1 MTLRDLGQR
10 ELVGVGRRALAHGAV
25 EGGDSRMGRVKF
37 VNEETAVR
45 GKLRAGSAG
54 SSQLR
59 AWLVTLGTLFF
70 SLTVFAG
77 MWLTVTAPADL
88 RTWQLVL
95 GAVAVLGAVLSR
107 WFAIVGALVAG
118 IATATGWALGVTADP
133 FLMASVGVLA
143 FAERRGSRRFP
154 WWLLTAWAA
163 LVVTA
168 LILGSPP
175 DAAGFEDRMRGALL
189 SAIVLAA
196 AWALGVRTRQARQE
210 AAARARTDERLR
222 LARDVHDALSHSL
235 GAIGVQ
241 AGVAAHVTALGEPE
255 LRATLQEVESQ
266 ARSSLLELKSL
277 LHSERSAV
285 SETGTVSL
293 PLTGLLRDTARTAER
308 SGLAVELDSME
319 SVDGL
324 PAAVRTTVHRIV
336 QEAVTNTIRH
346 ARASTLRISATVLD
360 ATVEVIVSDDGVG
373 APDGLRV
380 GHGLTGMRERVAL
393 LGGELSIESTP
404 TGLTVIARLPVA
416 DENAVQA

>member
-1 MTLRDLGQR
+1 MI
-10 ELVGVGRRALAHGAV
+10 EEA
-25 EGGDSRMGRVKF
+25 EG
-37 VNEETAVR
+37 R
-45 GKLRAGSAG
+45 GKPRAASA
-54 SSQLR
+54 SSSRLR
-59 AWLVTLGTLFF
+59 AWLVSLGALLF

-77 MWLTVTAPADL
+77 MWLTIAAPADL
-88 RTWQLVL
+88 RASQLVL

-107 WFAIVGALVAG
+107 WFPLVGVFVAG
-118 IATATGWALGVTADP
+118 IATATGWSLGVTADP
-133 FLMASVGVLA
+133 FLLASVGVLA

-154 WWLLTAWAA
+154 WWLLIAWAA

-175 DAAGFEDRMRGALL
+175 DVTGFEDRMRGALL

-196 AWALGVRTRQARQE
+196 AWVLGVRTRQARQE

-285 SETGTVSL
+285 SDTGTASL

-308 SGLAVELDSME
+308 SGLGVELDRTA
-319 SVDGL
+319 SVDLL
-324 PAAVRTTVHRIV
+324 PVAVRTTVYRIV

-346 ARASTLRISATVLD
+346 AKASTLRISVTVVD
-360 ATVEVIVSDDGVG
+360 ATVEVIVRDDGIGSSGNV
-373 APDGLRV
+373 RE
-380 GHGLTGMRERVAL
+380 GHGLIGMRERVAL
-393 LGGELSIESTP
+393 LGGQLSVEPTP
-404 TGLTVIARLPVA
+404 TGLTVSARLPAA

>member
-1 MTLRDLGQR
+1 MD
-10 ELVGVGRRALAHGAV
+10 
-25 EGGDSRMGRVKF
+25 
-37 VNEETAVR
+37 EESGER
-45 GKLRAGSAG
+45 GKLRAGTAG
-54 SSQLR
+54 SSQRR
-59 AWLVTLGTLFF
+59 AWLLALGTLLF

-77 MWLTVTAPADL
+77 MWLTVSAPAGL

-95 GAVAVLGAVLSR
+95 GVLAVVGTVLSG
-107 WFAIVGALVAG
+107 WFPLVGVFLAG
-118 IATATGWALGVTADP
+118 IATALGWSFGVTADP
-133 FLMASVGVLA
+133 FLMVSVGVLT

-154 WWLLTAWAA
+154 WWLLIVWAG
-163 LVVTA
+163 LMVTA

-196 AWALGVRTRQARQE
+196 AWVLGVRTRQARLE

-255 LRATLQEVESQ
+255 LRATLREVESQ

-285 SETGTVSL
+285 MESDTASL

-308 SGLAVELDSME
+308 SGLEVEMDIMERIDAV
-319 SVDGL
+319 

-336 QEAVTNTIRH
+336 QEAVTNAIRH
-346 ARASTLRISATVLD
+346 AKASTLSISATVLD
-360 ATVEVIVSDDGVG
+360 AGVEVVVSDDGIG
-373 APDGLRV
+373 APDGVRE

-393 LGGELSIESTP
+393 VGGDLSIEPTP
-404 TGLTVIARLPVA
+404 TGLTVTAHLPFATESEVWA
-416 DENAVQA
+416 

>member
-1 MTLRDLGQR
+1 MGK
-10 ELVGVGRRALAHGAV
+10 V
-25 EGGDSRMGRVKF
+25 EV
-37 VNEETAVR
+37 VNEGSGGR

-54 SSQLR
+54 SSRLR
-59 AWLVTLGTLFF
+59 TWLVALGTLFF

-77 MWLTVTAPADL
+77 MWLSVAVSADL
-88 RTWQLVL
+88 RPWQIVL

-107 WFAIVGALVAG
+107 RFPLVGVFLAG
-118 IATATGWALGVTADP
+118 IATAVGWSFGVTVDP
-133 FLMASVGVLA
+133 FLLVSVGVLT

-154 WWLLTAWAA
+154 WWLLIAWAG
-163 LVVTA
+163 LMVTA

-175 DAAGFEDRMRGALL
+175 EAAGFEDRMRGVLL

-196 AWALGVRTRQARQE
+196 AWVLGVRTRQARLE

-241 AGVAAHVTALGEPE
+241 AGVAAHVTALSEPE

-266 ARSSLLELKSL
+266 ARSSLLELKL
-277 LHSERSAV
+277 LLYSERSTR
-285 SETGTVSL
+285 SESGTVSL

-308 SGLAVELDSME
+308 SGLGVELVRME
-319 SVDGL
+319 SVDAL

-336 QEAVTNTIRH
+336 QEAVTNAIRH
-346 ARASTLRISATVLD
+346 AEASTLRISVTVQD
-360 ATVEVIVSDDGVG
+360 TTIEVIVNDDGIG
-373 APDGLRV
+373 APDGVRE

-393 LGGELSIESTP
+393 VGGELSVESTP
-404 TGLTVIARLPVA
+404 TGLTVTARLPVSAA
-416 DENAVQA
+416 DGNEVRA